1 MSNFGRNLALWVIIA
16 LLLVVLFNLFQPG
29 ATHTAATQ
37 VAYSD
42 FINEV
47 NGGRVRDV
55 VIQGR
60 TVSGQLTDGRTF
72 QTYTPEDSSL
82 VGRLTD
88 KGVRVIA
95 KPEDSDVNPLL
106 HYLLSWFPMLLLI
119 GVWVF
124 FMRQMQAGGGRAMGF
139 GKSRARMLTE
149 KQGRVTFDDV
159 AGIDEAKGEL
169 QEIVEFLKDPQ
180 KFQRLGG
187 KIPKGVLLVGPPGTG
202 KTLLA
207 RAIAGEADVPFFT
220 ISGSDFVEMFVGVG
234 ARRVRDMFEQG
245 KKNAPCIIFIDEI
258 DAVGRHRGA
267 GLGGGN
273 DEREQTLNQ
282 MLVEMDG
289 FESNEGV
296 ILIAATNRP
305 DVLDPALLRP
315 GRFDRQVVVPNPDV
329 NGREKILRVHMRK
342 VPLASDV
349 DPKVIARG
357 TPGFS
362 GADLANLVNEAALL
376 AARIGKRVVAM
387 AEFEAAKDKVMMGTE
402 RRSLV
407 MSEAE
412 KRMTAY
418 HEGGH
423 ALCAMHEPECD
434 PVHKA
439 TIIPRGRALGLVMS
453 LPEGDR
459 YSKSKSK
466 LLAELTMAMG
476 GRAAEEIIFGPDKVS
491 NGAAGDIKMATD
503 QARRMITEW
512 GMSDK
517 LGMIAY
523 GDNSQEVFLGHSV
536 TQNKNVSEATAREI
550 DAEIKDIIDRA
561 YAKAKRLLTEN
572 VEELHR
578 LARGLL
584 EHETLSG
591 DEIRTVLRGEPVI
604 RKVVDE
610 PAPESRRAS
619 VPNAGRPAA
628 RRRLPEAW
636 GRRRSR
642 GERSHNGW
650 GRGSYGWPRL
660 KQPSQPRSGLVT
672 PCGRFLSHSAELSCL
687 KSSASPWVIPRT
699 FRARVGT
706 QSHPGDRRRYQCAV
720 HGAGQQIAAIARGR
734 GARATATLGRPHA

>member
-1 MSNFGRNLALWVIIA
+1 VNNFGRNLALWVIVA
-16 LLLVVLFNLFQPG
+16 LLLVALFNLFQPSTTNTTRSG
-29 ATHTAATQ
+29 QQ

-42 FINEV
+42 FVNEV
-47 NGGRVRDV
+47 NAGHVRDV
-55 VIQGR
+55 TIQGR
-60 TVSGQLTDGRTF
+60 TLSGQLSDGRTF
-72 QTYTPEDSSL
+72 STYAPEDPSL
-82 VGRLTD
+82 VSRLTD
-88 KGVRVIA
+88 KNVRVVA
-95 KPEDSDVNPLL
+95 RPEEADGNPLI

-119 GVWVF
+119 GVWIF
-124 FMRQMQAGGGRAMGF
+124 FMRQMQGGGGRAMGF
-139 GKSRARMLTE
+139 GKSKAKLLTQKE
-149 KQGRVTFDDV
+149 GRVTFEDV
-159 AGIDEAKGEL
+159 AGIDEAKSEL
-169 QEIVEFLKDPQ
+169 EEIVEFLRDPQ

-207 RAIAGEADVPFFT
+207 RAIAGEANVPFFT

-234 ARRVRDMFEQG
+234 ASRVRDMFEQG

-376 AARIGKRVVAM
+376 AARTGRRTVGM
-387 AEFEAAKDKVMMGTE
+387 FEFEHAKDKVMMGSE

-418 HEGGH
+418 HEAGH
-423 ALCAMHEPECD
+423 ALMAMKEPECD

-459 YSKSKSK
+459 YSKHKSK
-466 LLAELTMAMG
+466 LLAELAMAMG
-476 GRAAEEIIFGPDKVS
+476 GRAAEEIIFGSDKVS
-491 NGAAGDIKMATD
+491 NGASGDIKMATN
-503 QARRMITEW
+503 QARMMVAEW
-512 GMSDK
+512 GMSDA

-523 GDNSQEVFLGHSV
+523 GADSQEVFLGHSV
-536 TQNKNVSEATAREI
+536 TQSKNLSEATAQAIDQEI
-550 DAEIKDIIDRA
+550 RRIIDHA
-561 YAKAKRLLTEN
+561 YAHAKATLEAN
-572 VEELHR
+572 VDALH
-578 LARGLL
+578 AIAKGLL
-584 EHETLSG
+584 EYETLSG
-591 DEIRTVLRGEPVI
+591 EEIRTVMRGEPVI
-604 RKVVDE
+604 RSRPDE
-610 PAPESRRAS
+610 P
-619 VPNAGRPAA
+619 VNQ
-628 RRRLPEAW
+628 
-636 GRRRSR
+636 
-642 GERSHNGW
+642 
-650 GRGSYGWPRL
+650 GRGSVPT
-660 KQPSQPRSGLVT
+660 S
-672 PCGRFLSHSAELSCL
+672 
-687 KSSASPWVIPRT
+687 
-699 FRARVGT
+699 
-706 QSHPGDRRRYQCAV
+706 
-720 HGAGQQIAAIARGR
+720 
-734 GARATATLGRPHA
+734 GRPTPRPTPGGLNPAPQPGT

>member
-29 ATHTAATQ
+29 TTHTAATQ

-42 FINEV
+42 FISEV
-47 NGGRVRDV
+47 NSGQVRDV

-60 TVSGQLTDGRTF
+60 TISGQLNDGRTF
-72 QTYTPEDSSL
+72 QTYTPDDPSL
-82 VGRLTD
+82 VKTLTD
-88 KGVRVIA
+88 KNVRVIA
-95 KPEDSDVNPLL
+95 KPEDADVNPLL

-149 KQGRVTFDDV
+149 KQGRVTFEDV

-207 RAIAGEADVPFFT
+207 RAIAGEANVPFFT

-234 ARRVRDMFEQG
+234 ASRVRDMFEQG

-362 GADLANLVNEAALL
+362 GADLANLVNEGALL
-376 AARIGKRVVAM
+376 AARLGKRVVAM

-466 LLAELTMAMG
+466 LLSELTMAMG

-523 GDNSQEVFLGHSV
+523 GDNSQELFLGHSV
-536 TQNKNVSEATAREI
+536 TQTKNVSEATAREI

-561 YAKAKRLLTEN
+561 YIKAKRILTEN
-572 VEELHR
+572 IEELHR

-619 VPNAGRPAA
+619 VPNAGRPA
-628 RRRLPEAW
+628 P
-636 GRRRSR
+636 
-642 GERSHNGW
+642 
-650 GRGSYGWPRL
+650 
-660 KQPSQPRSGLVT
+660 QPPAGGPAPAPQPG
-672 PCGRFLSHSAELSCL
+672 
-687 KSSASPWVIPRT
+687 
-699 FRARVGT
+699 
-706 QSHPGDRRRYQCAV
+706 
-720 HGAGQQIAAIARGR
+720 
-734 GARATATLGRPHA
+734 

>member
-1 MSNFGRNLALWVIIA
+1 VNNFGRNLALWVIVA
-16 LLLVVLFNLFQPG
+16 LLLVALFNLFQPSAG
-29 ATHTAATQ
+29 PGRASQQ

-42 FINEV
+42 FLNEV
-47 NGGRVRDV
+47 NAGHVRDV
-55 VIQGR
+55 TIQGR
-60 TVSGQLTDGRTF
+60 IVTGQLSDGRSF
-72 QTYTPEDSSL
+72 QTYTPEDPAL
-82 VGRLTD
+82 VSKLTER
-88 KGVRVIA
+88 GVRVVA
-95 KPEDSDVNPLL
+95 RPEESDVNPLF

-124 FMRQMQAGGGRAMGF
+124 FMRQMQGGGGRAMGF
-139 GKSRARMLTE
+139 GKSKAKLLTE

-159 AGIDEAKGEL
+159 AGIDEAKSEL
-169 QEIVEFLKDPQ
+169 EEIVDFLRDPQ

-207 RAIAGEADVPFFT
+207 RSIAGEANVPFFT

-234 ARRVRDMFEQG
+234 ASRVRDMFEQG

-296 ILIAATNRP
+296 IIIAATNRP

-376 AARIGKRVVAM
+376 AARTGRRTVGM
-387 AEFEAAKDKVMMGTE
+387 QEFEMAKDKVLMGAE

-418 HEGGH
+418 HEAGH
-423 ALCAMHEPECD
+423 ALVALHEPECD

-459 YSKSKSK
+459 YSKHKSK
-466 LLAELTMAMG
+466 LKAELAMAMG
-476 GRAAEEIIFGPDKVS
+476 GRVAEELIFGADKVS
-491 NGAAGDIKMATD
+491 NGASGDIKMATD
-503 QARRMITEW
+503 QARRMVTEW
-512 GMSDK
+512 GMSEK

-523 GDNSQEVFLGHSV
+523 GSNDQEVFLGHSV
-536 TQNKNVSEATAREI
+536 TQSKNVSESTAQAIDSEI
-550 DAEIKDIIDRA
+550 RGIIDSA
-561 YAKAKRLLTEN
+561 YARATKVLSEN
-572 VEELHR
+572 IDELHL
-578 LARGLL
+578 LAKGLL

-591 DEIRTVLRGEPVI
+591 DEIKLVIRGEPVV
-604 RKVVDE
+604 RNRPDE
-610 PAPESRRAS
+610 PAPTRGS
-619 VPNAGRPAA
+619 VP
-628 RRRLPEAW
+628 
-636 GRRRSR
+636 
-642 GERSHNGW
+642 
-650 GRGSYGWPRL
+650 
-660 KQPSQPRSGLVT
+660 
-672 PCGRFLSHSAELSCL
+672 
-687 KSSASPWVIPRT
+687 SS
-699 FRARVGT
+699 
-706 QSHPGDRRRYQCAV
+706 
-720 HGAGQQIAAIARGR
+720 GR
-734 GARATATLGRPHA
+734 GATPRPSAGPWSGPAPAPGT

>member
-16 LLLVVLFNLFQPG
+16 VLLVVLFDLFQPG
-29 ATHTAATQ
+29 GIQHGAAN

-42 FINEV
+42 FVSEMNNGHIRAVSIAGHQIN
-47 NGGRVRDV
+47 G
-55 VIQGR
+55 
-60 TVSGQLTDGRTF
+60 TLTDGHAF
-72 QTYTPEDSSL
+72 QTYTPDDPTL
-82 VGRLTD
+82 AQRLTD
-88 KGVRVIA
+88 KGVQVTA
-95 KPEDSDVNPLL
+95 KPDDDGVNLMHL
-106 HYLLSWFPMLLLI
+106 LLSWFPMLLLV
-119 GVWVF
+119 GVWIF

-159 AGIDEAKGEL
+159 AGIDEAKSEL

-187 KIPKGVLLVGPPGTG
+187 KIPKGVLLIGPPGTG

-207 RAIAGEADVPFFT
+207 RAIAGEANVPFFT

-234 ARRVRDMFEQG
+234 ASRVRDMFEQG

-329 NGREKILRVHMRK
+329 LGREKILRVHMRK

-376 AARIGKRVVAM
+376 AARMGKRTVAM
-387 AEFEAAKDKVMMGTE
+387 LEFENAKDKVLMGAE

-407 MSEAE
+407 MSDAE

-423 ALCAMHEPECD
+423 ALCAMKEPECD

-439 TIIPRGRALGLVMS
+439 TIIPRGRALGMVMS

-459 YSKSKSK
+459 YSKSTSK
-466 LLAELTMAMG
+466 CLAELVLAMG
-476 GRAAEEIIFGPDKVS
+476 GRAAEEIIFGADKVS
-491 NGAAGDIKMATD
+491 NGASGDIKMATD

-536 TQNKNVSEATAREI
+536 TQNKNVSEHTAQEIDREI
-550 DAEIKDIIDRA
+550 KAIIDHA
-561 YAKAKRLLTEN
+561 YASAKAILTEN
-572 VEELHR
+572 IEELHR
-578 LARGLL
+578 IARGLL
-584 EHETLSG
+584 EYETLSG
-591 DEIRTVLRGEPVI
+591 DEIRQVLRGEPVI
-604 RKVVDE
+604 KAVVDE
-610 PAPESRRAS
+610 PAPETRRAS
-619 VPNAGRPAA
+619 VPTSGKAAPLPPNLGAAPAA
-628 RRRLPEAW
+628 
-636 GRRRSR
+636 G
-642 GERSHNGW
+642 
-650 GRGSYGWPRL
+650 
-660 KQPSQPRSGLVT
+660 
-672 PCGRFLSHSAELSCL
+672 
-687 KSSASPWVIPRT
+687 
-699 FRARVGT
+699 
-706 QSHPGDRRRYQCAV
+706 
-720 HGAGQQIAAIARGR
+720 
-734 GARATATLGRPHA
+734 